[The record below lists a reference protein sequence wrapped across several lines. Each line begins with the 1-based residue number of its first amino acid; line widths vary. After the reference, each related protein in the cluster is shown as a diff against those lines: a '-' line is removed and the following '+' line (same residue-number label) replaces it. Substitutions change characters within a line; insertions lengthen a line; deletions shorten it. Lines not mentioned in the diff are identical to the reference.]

1 MNLVESNFLK
11 AENVVWT
18 LKEKPSNEELLLLY
32 GLYKQAICGDVTES
46 KPWSKGVKEIF
57 KWNAWAALNGM
68 SKAEAMKKYTTM
80 VNKLKRG

>member
-1 MNLVESNFLK
+1 MSFIESNFLK
-11 AENVVWT
+11 AETIVWT

-32 GLYKQAICGDVTES
+32 GLYKQATCGDVIES

-57 KWNAWAALNGM
+57 KWNAWDILKGM
-68 SKAEAMKKYTTM
+68 SKVEAMKKYTAM